1 MLSLP
6 QKKSFEEGRFMAVR
20 IDSPNPYVGVTWG
33 SAIKTTLLII
43 AAVSVFGIIG
53 MIGVGN
59 FYEQTE
65 NASIN
70 YYCNEAQLPS
80 LESFI
85 RNREIVEYLGHSNYM
100 ALETNQYKT
109 VQEMKEALPEGYSNA
124 VTDALENGRSEEAR
138 DTNRKTVT
146 RYYVNKELLP
156 LEDTRHDPDIGHYYV
171 VLKYPDGSC
180 RFGLLVQIT
189 DPDN

>member
-1 MLSLP
+1 
-6 QKKSFEEGRFMAVR
+6 MAVR

-53 MIGVGN
+53 MIGVGS

-80 LESFI
+80 LKSSI
-85 RNREIVEYLGHSNYM
+85 RNREIVDIWAIPITWLSRQ
-100 ALETNQYKT
+100 T
-109 VQEMKEALPEGYSNA
+109 S
-124 VTDALENGRSEEAR
+124 
-138 DTNRKTVT
+138 T
-146 RYYVNKELLP
+146 RPY
-156 LEDTRHDPDIGHYYV
+156 R
-171 VLKYPDGSC
+171 
-180 RFGLLVQIT
+180 R
-189 DPDN
+189 